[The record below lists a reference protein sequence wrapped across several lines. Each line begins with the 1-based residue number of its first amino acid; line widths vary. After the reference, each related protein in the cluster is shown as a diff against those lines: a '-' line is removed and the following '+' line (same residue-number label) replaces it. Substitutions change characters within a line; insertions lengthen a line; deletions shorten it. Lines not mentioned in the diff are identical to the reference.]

1 MTFRINNITVGY
13 FDASTSNLII
23 NNACVSSSFKLSALN
38 AAPSSATDTGSTGDL
53 RVTSTHI
60 YVCTATNTW
69 VRSALAT
76 W

>member
-1 MTFRINNITVGY
+1 MTF
-13 FDASTSNLII
+13 ASGNVPV
-23 NNACVSSSFKLSALN
+23 VSTT
-38 AAPSSATDTGSTGDL
+38 APASATSTGVVGEI
-53 RVTSTHI
+53 RVTSSYL